1 MFNTAD
7 AAVPFNVHEDHGVV
21 AFVFAIHM
29 HPEGT
34 VEVCLAGCSGCSSS
48 QAGKRIRPRIINLWS
63 DIFVS
68 CEVTT
73 PAQQADAP

>member
-34 VEVCLAGCSGCSSS
+34 VEGLLGRVFRVFLFSG
-48 QAGKRIRPRIINLWS
+48 REE
-63 DIFVS
+63 D
-68 CEVTT
+68 
-73 PAQQADAP
+73 